1 MAIDLDKRTAGS
13 KFGKMMINDAIDYIL
28 IAYKKI
34 KNQITNKKLK
44 AVMNTGVDD
53 YLVNRGVELIS
64 ERFN

>member
-1 MAIDLDKRTAGS
+1 MAIDLGKRAAGS
-13 KFGKMMINDAIDYIL
+13 KFGKMMINDAINYIL
-28 IAYKKI
+28 IACKKI

-64 ERFN
+64 ER